1 MLIKLLHIMS
11 SYAQKYTCSWLYV
24 IDSTRSVS
32 YRVSQAAKRNLAGTI
47 SKTTNKNLKPGIEL
61 ASYSFQSF
69 SAIKVRDLSDLQNL
83 YHTAYNLEEVE

>member
-32 YRVSQAAKRNLAGTI
+32 YSVSRAAKRNLAGTI
-47 SKTTNKNLKPGIEL
+47 SKTTNKLKPGIEL